1 MLADQEA
8 STSASLTRHAPA
20 LVAPADVGRLE
31 AELGDKKVTHA
42 PLFQVFAGR
51 PASLSTAQLLL
62 PIFLAACVRGLRGLG
77 GREGRCVGVWDV
89 CILRVDPR
97 RENLTVGIRRRA
109 RPLLAS
115 PLAGL
120 RCRRASVRSLRPTRK
135 SSAISWHVSRWCK
148 LSLSPRAFSR
158 PLPLAPPPLFT
169 LFARVCD
176 ETSPQLMNRL
186 CLCFHL
192 RVRARVPPGRKCWRR
207 SSTNK
212 IIRRHLV
219 PSSLPPSFPAA
230 SACLWH
236 VPSHDPTSSSAIHPF
251 PRTLQPCAR
260 ESPLRHTRRVL
271 LSCQR
276 R

>member
-62 PIFLAACVRGLRGLG
+62 PILLAACVRGLRGLG

-158 PLPLAPPPLFT
+158 PLPLAPPPPLH
-169 LFARVCD
+169 AVC
-176 ETSPQLMNRL
+176 TG
-186 CLCFHL
+186 L
-192 RVRARVPPGRKCWRR
+192 RRDKPPADKPSLPVLSLACARARAAWQEMLAALVDKQD
-207 SSTNK
+207 NK
-212 IIRRHLV
+212 TALGAL
-219 PSSLPPSFPAA
+219 LPPALFP
-230 SACLWH
+230 CRIRL
-236 VPSHDPTSSSAIHPF
+236 P
-251 PRTLQPCAR
+251 LAR
-260 ESPLRHTRRVL
+260 PLA
-271 LSCQR
+271 
-276 R
+276 